1 MPKPIARARLDGK
14 VVIVTGA
21 GSGLGKVSA
30 AMFAAEGAKVVCADV
45 NVEAADAC
53 TRSIIGDGGD
63 AITVRTDVSDETS
76 TRDLA
81 AETVSKY
88 GRVDALLHSAGIS
101 ASGNALNTDRKTWDR
116 ILDVNLTGTWLMC
129 KAVLPNMISNK
140 RGSIVT
146 VSSLAGIT
154 GLPDKFS
161 YSVSKAGMVGMTQ
174 QLAAEYAGDGIRVN
188 TICPGTIITPMSLA
202 VYEKNGYSHEAA
214 LAKIGERYPLKRPG
228 TQEGVAYLALYL
240 CSDEAEFYTGHAV
253 PYEGGLTAVGW
264 LAGR

>member
-1 MPKPIARARLDGK
+1 MPDPIARARLDGK

-30 AMFAAEGAKVVCADV
+30 ALFAAEGAKVVCADIDFD
-45 NVEAADAC
+45 AADAC
-53 TRSIIGDGGD
+53 SRSIVAHGNE
-63 AITVRTDVSDETS
+63 AISMKTDVSDDES
-76 TRDLA
+76 TRNLA
-81 AETVSKY
+81 ASTLARY
-88 GRVDALLHSAGIS
+88 GRIDALLHSAGIS
-101 ASGNALNTDRKTWDR
+101 ASGNALNTDRATWDR

-129 KAVLPNMISNK
+129 KAVLPDMISNK
-140 RGSIVT
+140 RGSIVS

-174 QLAAEYAGDGIRVN
+174 QLAAEYACHGIRVN

-202 VYEKNGYSHEAA
+202 VYEKNGYSREAA
-214 LAKIGERYPLKRPG
+214 LAKIGERYPLRRPG
-228 TQEGVAYLALYL
+228 TQEGVAHLALYL
-240 CSDEAEFYTGHAV
+240 CSDEAEFFTGHAV

-264 LAGR
+264 LDGK